1 MRKFTQDDINY
12 LNEDF
17 LDILEDRTVEEI
29 LDFAQGIADDDEEDQ
44 ENIDFWEDFLE
55 QLHDSDSIVMSDT
68 KEPGLIV
75 IDEVMR
81 TLHYDN
87 GQPLTTDEYS
97 YFDHYDRDQDY
108 WGFFYDEVIDH
119 FELDKDGNLVAV
131 LEMTRPELEDYLK
144 QTYDGSSYEHDFG
157 STWDELSTINTKD

>member
-1 MRKFTQDDINY
+1 MRKFTQEDIDY
-12 LNEDF
+12 FNEDWLDSLDDKTPLGIVNF
-17 LDILEDRTVEEI
+17 LQEFI
-29 LDFAQGIADDDEEDQ
+29 DDEDDQ

-55 QLHDSDSIVMSDT
+55 QFNDVDSLVLYDT
-68 KEPGLIV
+68 KERGFTV

-108 WGFFYDEVIDH
+108 WGFFEDEEIDH
-119 FELDKDGNLVAV
+119 FELGKDGNLVVV
-131 LEMTRPELEDYLK
+131 LEMTRPELEDSLK
-144 QTYDGSSYEHDFG
+144 QMYDGSSYEHDFG
-157 STWDELSTINTKD
+157 STWDELSNINK

>member
-1 MRKFTQDDINY
+1 MRKFTQDEINY

-17 LDILEDRTVEEI
+17 LDSLDDQTVLGIVDFVQDVTED
-29 LDFAQGIADDDEEDQ
+29 DNDP
-44 ENIDFWEDFLE
+44 ENIDFWEDVLE
-55 QLHDSDSIVMSDT
+55 QLNDADSILLSDT
-68 KEPGLIV
+68 KESGYTV

-108 WGFFYDEVIDH
+108 WGFFDDEVVDH
-119 FELDKDGNLVAV
+119 FELDNEGNLVVV
-131 LEMTRPELEDYLK
+131 LEMTRPELEDSLT
-144 QTYDGSSYEHDFG
+144 QMYDGSSYEHDF
-157 STWDELSTINTKD
+157 SSMWDELSNINTED